1 MNILIYIIMWVATL
15 FIVLPATAHTVIN
28 RTEGMEYIRR
38 AADDGNAEAQDNLR
52 QWEAIKKAQQ

>member
-1 MNILIYIIMWVATL
+1 MWVATL

-52 QWEAIKKAQQ
+52 LWKAIKKAQE

>member
-1 MNILIYIIMWVATL
+1 MWVATL

-28 RTEGMEYIRR
+28 RTEGMEYIRH

-52 QWEAIKKAQQ
+52 QWEAIKKAQE